1 MTASTSPTHHDRRWL
16 ILVVL
21 GIAQLMVVLDATIV
35 NIALPSAE
43 ADLGFSDG
51 QRQWIITA
59 YALAFG
65 SLLLIG
71 GRLGDLFGRRR
82 LFVTGLAGFAAAS
95 AVGGAAPSF
104 DVLVASRALQGVFGA
119 MLAPSALSLLTVT
132 FTDPAERG
140 KAFGIFGAIA
150 GGGASLGLLL
160 GGILTEYLSWRW
172 CMYVNLAFA
181 IPAAIGALVLLED
194 MRPAHRPRLDL
205 PGVLTASSG
214 LFLLVYGFSRAET
227 DGWSDA
233 LTLVSL
239 GGSAVLLL
247 AFAVLQRLVPSPLL
261 PPRIVSDRNRG
272 GAYLGMGITAIG
284 MFGVFLFLTFYLQRT
299 LGFSP
304 VQSGAAF
311 LPMTVAIAFSAGMA
325 NTRLLPRL
333 GPRPLITGGML
344 TIAAALVGLAQLGV
358 DSSYAAH
365 VLPFIVLLGLGMGQ
379 VFAPVFFTA
388 TLNVD
393 FRDAGVA
400 SAMVNTM
407 QQVGGAI
414 GTALLSTLAATAT
427 TNYVADNGGPQPDVV
442 AAAEVHGYTTAFWI
456 AAAVIAA
463 GAVVV
468 GVTLRGGAQEAAIE
482 PPAEGAP
489 VPVGAH

>member
-1 MTASTSPTHHDRRWL
+1 MTATTNPHHDRRWL

-21 GIAQLMVVLDATIV
+21 GVAQLMVVLDATIV

-51 QRQWIITA
+51 DRQWIITA

-95 AVGGAAPSF
+95 ALGGFAQSF
-104 DVLVASRALQGVFGA
+104 EVLVASRALQGVFAA
-119 MLAPSALSLLTVT
+119 MLAPSALSLLTIT
-132 FTDPAERG
+132 FSSGPERG

-172 CMYVNLAFA
+172 CMFVNLFFA
-181 IPAAIGALVLLED
+181 IPAAFGALALLTD
-194 MRPAHRPRLDL
+194 TRPAHRPKLDI

-214 LFLLVYGFSRAET
+214 LFLLVYGFSRAES
-227 DGWSDA
+227 DGWTDT

-239 GGSAVLLL
+239 GLSAVLLVT
-247 AFAVLQRLVPSPLL
+247 FVLIQRRVDEPLL
-261 PPRIVSDRNRG
+261 PLRIVTDRNRG

-284 MFGVFLFLTFYLQRT
+284 MFGVFLFLTFYMQRT
-299 LGFSP
+299 LRFSP
-304 VQSGAAF
+304 VESGVGF
-311 LPMTVAIAFSAGMA
+311 LPMTFAIAISAGLA
-325 NTRLLPRL
+325 TTRLLPRF

-344 TIAAALVGLAQLGV
+344 AIAAALVGLAQLQV

-365 VLPFIVLLGLGMGQ
+365 VLPAIIVLGLGMGQ
-379 VFAPVFFTA
+379 VFAPVFNTA
-388 TLNVD
+388 TLNVAE
-393 FRDAGVA
+393 RDAGVA

-407 QQVGGAI
+407 QQVGGAV

-427 TNYVADNGGPQPDVV
+427 TDYITTNGGPSPDVI

-456 AAAVIAA
+456 AAAIIAA
-463 GAVVV
+463 GSVVV
-468 GVTLRGGAQEAAIE
+468 GLTIRGGAPQVAAH
-482 PPAEGAP
+482 PAP
-489 VPVGAH
+489 VAAH

>member
-1 MTASTSPTHHDRRWL
+1 MTPHAQDPHHQRRWL

-21 GIAQLMVVLDATIV
+21 GVAQLMVVLDATIV

-51 QRQWIITA
+51 DRQWIITA

-95 AVGGAAPSF
+95 ALGGVAQSF
-104 DVLVASRALQGVFGA
+104 EVLVAARALQGVFGA

-132 FTDPAERG
+132 FASGPERG

-172 CMYVNLAFA
+172 CMFVNLFFA
-181 IPAAIGALVLLED
+181 IPAALGALALLSD
-194 MRPAHRPRLDL
+194 TRPEHRPKLDL
-205 PGVLTASSG
+205 PGVATASTG
-214 LFLLVYGFSRAET
+214 LFLLVYGFSRAES
-227 DGWSDA
+227 DGWTDT

-239 GGSAVLLL
+239 GLSAVLLL
-247 AFAVLQRLVPSPLL
+247 AFALIQVRSSHPLL
-261 PPRIVSDRNRG
+261 PPRIVTDRNRG

-284 MFGVFLFLTFYLQRT
+284 MFGVFLFLTFYMQRT

-304 VQSGAAF
+304 VESGVGF
-311 LPMTVAIAFSAGMA
+311 LPLTIAIAISAGIA
-325 NTRLLPRL
+325 TTRLLPRF

-344 TIAAALVGLAQLGV
+344 AIAAALVALAQLQV
-358 DSSYAAH
+358 DSTYAEH
-365 VLPFIVLLGLGMGQ
+365 VLPAIIVLGAGMGH
-379 VFAPVFFTA
+379 VFAPVFNTA
-388 TLNVD
+388 TLNVAP
-393 FRDAGVA
+393 RDAGVA

-427 TNYVADNGGPQPDVV
+427 TNYVESNGGPTPDVI

-456 AAAVIAA
+456 AAAIIAA

-468 GVTLRGGAQEAAIE
+468 GATLRSGALQVAAE
-482 PPAEGAP
+482 PAAAPAA
-489 VPVGAH
+489 AH